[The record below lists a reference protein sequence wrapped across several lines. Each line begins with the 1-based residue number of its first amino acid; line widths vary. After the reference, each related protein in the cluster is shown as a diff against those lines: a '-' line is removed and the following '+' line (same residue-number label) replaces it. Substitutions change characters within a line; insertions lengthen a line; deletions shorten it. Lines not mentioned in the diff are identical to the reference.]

1 MSQVGRHFIIEML
14 TMSLTRD
21 YYFLMMELYPGGDL
35 LDYLTL
41 HVRMREVQARSTFH
55 QIMRGLEYIH
65 AQGVVHRDIKLENIM
80 MDGSRTRVVISD
92 FGLSHTMKDGQIL
105 KTRCGTEE
113 YAAPELLDNK
123 TNYGKEVTY
132 PESFLLLH
140 DIHPGGH
147 LVLRN
152 RPLHPPG
159 GGEAIL
165 LHGQHQEVCGGKS
178 RS

>member
-1 MSQVGRHFIIEML
+1 
-14 TMSLTRD
+14 MSLTRD

-80 MDGSRTRVVISD
+80 MDGTRTRVVISD
-92 FGLSHTMKDGQIL
+92 FDLSHTMKDGQIL
-105 KTRCGTEE
+105 RTRCGTEE

-140 DIHPGGH
+140 DIHP
-147 LVLRN
+147 L
-152 RPLHPPG
+152 PG
-159 GGEAIL
+159 
-165 LHGQHQEVCGGKS
+165 
-178 RS
+178 